1 MMNQAQFR
9 LRATAALCVGTFTL
23 GLAACGEPEIPA
35 EEHLS
40 ATEHLSWAGEQL
52 LPKWAA
58 ATGVKYT
65 PFEDLPEA
73 AGDLPD
79 AYRFYRSGNSSF
91 YASEAPNVPG
101 KAALSTSEQKDS
113 FDPGTGMV
121 YAVSPLS
128 VELENGEQ
136 SPTDWVTVMKDG
148 APKAIALFEWGEAAK
163 GLKASEAGVRIA
175 QVDLRS
181 GNVDSQAEVES
192 LIVQEDVY
200 RFVGTDGDRAYFTA
214 YSDGEGK
221 GFTLD
226 VVAVDVATGEEV
238 AYEKID
244 RAYGEYNS
252 PDYYPIMTG
261 GGLKIY
267 YTTPDNELRVRDITS
282 GSDDSVRGNFEHV
295 AVVPFHESA
304 IAFGIDSG
312 EKDRCS
318 DDREAQTCEHLM
330 LTLNGAEVTH
340 ELPFD
345 SSRSYSKGYVPFIVG
360 DIVTVNTENTAGITV
375 FDAAAGKELF
385 RLSADE
391 QRELNIYDAISD
403 GKSLFTRHGET
414 TVSESD
420 IATREL
426 VDEDA
431 AVFPLHSSSGARMWK
446 VAEEKDSVYHQV
458 LVAKEDLGKF

>member
-1 MMNQAQFR
+1 MMNRAQFR
-9 LRATAALCVGTFTL
+9 LRATAAVCAGTLTL
-23 GLAACGEPEIPA
+23 GLAACGEPEAPA

-40 ATEHLSWAGEQL
+40 ATDHLSWAGEQL

-58 ATGVKYT
+58 ATDVEET
-65 PFEDLPEA
+65 PFDDLPEA

-79 AYRFYRSGNSSF
+79 AYRIYRSGNMSLDESG
-91 YASEAPNVPG
+91 APNVPG
-101 KAALSTSEQKDS
+101 KAALFRSVKTNS

-121 YAVSPLS
+121 YQVNPLS
-128 VELENGEQ
+128 AELESGEQ
-136 SPTDWVTVMKDG
+136 RSTDWVTVMKDG
-148 APKAIALFEWGEAAK
+148 APKAIALFAWDEAAK

-181 GNVDSQAEVES
+181 GNVDSQAEVGS
-192 LIVQEDVY
+192 LIVQEDSY
-200 RFVGTDGDRAYFTA
+200 KFEGTDGDRAYFTA
-214 YSDGEGK
+214 FSNGEGR

-261 GGLKIY
+261 EGLKIY
-267 YTTPDNELRVRDITS
+267 YTTPGHELRVRDITS

-304 IAFGIDSG
+304 IALGIDSG
-312 EKDRCS
+312 KKDRCD
-318 DDREAQTCEHLM
+318 DDREAETCEHLM

-345 SSRSYSKGYVPFIVG
+345 SSLRYSIGYKPFIVG
-360 DIVTVNTENTAGITV
+360 DIVTVNNDFTAGITV

-385 RLSADE
+385 RLSAQE

-403 GKSLFTRHGET
+403 GKSLFTRQGEMDI
-414 TVSESD
+414 SESD

-426 VDEDA
+426 VSEDP
-431 AVFPLHSSSGARMWK
+431 AVFPIHSPSGARMWK
-446 VAEEKDSVYHQV
+446 VKEEKDSSYHQV